1 MLEPIPGLEFFEESH
16 RYRFN
21 GEWLAHNVSDIVD
34 MDMTP
39 FKRSMIAKYKDGED
53 GWAARGKTIHDYA
66 EAWLNGNEVEVP
78 EKWKDWIQAL
88 RSEKFFEGAE
98 TLATE
103 YRVVDEAKSCA
114 GSLDFLLR
122 KNGTIYVGDLKTVSS
137 KKAVSGRKFCDV
149 QLGAY
154 ASMLACQGVYA
165 EMAVMVVVGPE
176 KVKVIEQSV
185 GNCLE
190 AWSDAWGKFQAKQ
203 PNF

>member
-1 MLEPIPGLEFFEESH
+1 MLQPIPGLQFFEEQH
-16 RYRFN
+16 RYCFN

-53 GWAARGKTIHDYA
+53 GWAIRGKTIHDWC
-66 EAWLNGNEVEVP
+66 EAWLNGKDTEAP
-78 EKWKDWIQAL
+78 EKWEAWIKAL
-88 RSEKFFEGAE
+88 RDEKFFEGAE

-103 YRVVDEAKSCA
+103 YRVVDPAKSCA

-122 KNGTIYVGDLKTVSS
+122 KNGTLYVGDLKTVSS

-154 ASMLACQGVYA
+154 ASMLARQGVYP

-176 KVKVIEQSV
+176 KVKVIEQNI
-185 GNCLE
+185 GTCLE
-190 AWSDAWGKFQAKQ
+190 AFEEAWGKFQAKQ
-203 PNF
+203 PQF

>member
-16 RYRFN
+16 RYRLN
-21 GEWLAHNVSDIVD
+21 GEWLAHNVSDVVD

-53 GWAARGKTIHDYA
+53 GWAIRGKTVHDWC
-66 EAWLNGNEVEVP
+66 EEWLNGKDTEVS
-78 EKWKDWIQAL
+78 EKWEAWIEAL
-88 RSEKFFEGAE
+88 RDEKFFEGAE

-103 YRVVDEAKSCA
+103 YRVVDPAKSCA

-122 KNGTIYVGDLKTVSS
+122 KNGIIYVGDLKTVSS
-137 KKAVSGRKFCDV
+137 KKGVSGRKFCSV

-154 ASMLACQGVYA
+154 ASFLSRQGVFPD
-165 EMAVMVVVGPE
+165 MAVMVVVGPE

-185 GNCLE
+185 GSCLE

-203 PNF
+203 FQF

>member
-53 GWAARGKTIHDYA
+53 GWAIRGKTIHDYA
-66 EAWLNGNEVEVP
+66 EAWLNGKDVEIP
-78 EKWKDWIQAL
+78 EKWKDWIEAL
-88 RSEKFFEGAE
+88 RGEKFFEGAE

-122 KNGTIYVGDLKTVSS
+122 KNGLIYVGDLKTVSS
-137 KKAVSGRKFCDV
+137 KKSVSRKFCDV

-154 ASMLACQGVYA
+154 ASMLACQGIYA
-165 EMAVMVVVGPE
+165 DLAAMVVVSPGR
-176 KVKVIEQSV
+176 VKVVEQSV
-185 GNCLE
+185 GSCLE

-203 PNF
+203 FQF

>member
-1 MLEPIPGLEFFEESH
+1 MLEPIHELEFFELLH
-16 RYRFN
+16 RYRLR

-53 GWAARGKTIHDYA
+53 GWAIRGKTIHDYA
-66 EAWLNGNEVEVP
+66 EAWLNGNEVEVS
-78 EKWKDWIQAL
+78 EKWKDWIEAL
-88 RSEKFFEGAE
+88 RGEKFFEGVE

>member
-1 MLEPIPGLEFFEESH
+1 MLEPIPGLQFFEEQH
-16 RYRFN
+16 RYMYN

-53 GWAARGKTIHDYA
+53 GWAIRGKTIHDYA
-66 EAWLNGNEVEVP
+66 EAWLNGKDVEIP
-78 EKWKDWIQAL
+78 EKWKDWIEAL
-88 RSEKFFEGAE
+88 RGEKFFEGAE

-190 AWSDAWGKFQAKQ
+190 AWSNAWGKFQLLQ
-203 PNF
+203 PQF

>member
-16 RYRFN
+16 RYRYN

-53 GWAARGKTIHDYA
+53 GWAIRGKTIHDWC
-66 EAWLNGNEVEVP
+66 EGWLNGKDPEAP
-78 EKWKDWIQAL
+78 EKWKDWIEAL
-88 RSEKFFEGAE
+88 RGEKFFEGAE

-122 KNGTIYVGDLKTVSS
+122 KNGVIYVGDLKTVSS
-137 KKAVSGRKFCDV
+137 KKAVSGRKFCAT

-154 ASMLACQGVYA
+154 ASFLACSGVYA
-165 EMAVMVVVGPE
+165 DMAAMVVVSPGR
-176 KVKVIEQSV
+176 VKVVEQSV
-185 GNCLE
+185 GSCLE

-203 PNF
+203 FQF

>member
-1 MLEPIPGLEFFEESH
+1 MLEPIPGLQFFEDQH
-16 RYRFN
+16 RYCYN

-53 GWAARGKTIHDYA
+53 GWAIRGKTIHDYA
-66 EAWLNGNEVEVP
+66 EAWLKGKDIEIS
-78 EKWKDWIQAL
+78 EKWKDWIEAL
-88 RSEKFFEGAE
+88 RGEKFFEGAE

-103 YRVVDEAKSCA
+103 YRVVDPAKSCA

-154 ASMLACQGVYA
+154 ASFLSRQGVFPD
-165 EMAVMVVVGPE
+165 MAVMVVVAPG
-176 KVKVIEQSV
+176 KVKVIEQNI
-185 GNCLE
+185 GTCLE

-203 PNF
+203 PQF